1 MKKST
6 KNSYYKITGEIR
18 QIFVALLEN
27 LNFRNGNLDLLPLQ
41 KGFQLIVLFFVLEP
55 LETWWV
61 QTTSFDPTLFLSAQQ
76 QAGSYKS
83 NNGFVLCEQMGITFV
98 CCSGVAEGPKI

>member
-6 KNSYYKITGEIR
+6 KISHYEKETGGIR

-27 LNFRNGNLDLLPLQ
+27 LNFKNCNLDLLPLQ

-55 LETWWV
+55 LET
-61 QTTSFDPTLFLSAQQ
+61 
-76 QAGSYKS
+76 
-83 NNGFVLCEQMGITFV
+83 
-98 CCSGVAEGPKI
+98 